1 LSQNEFRQHF
11 GLGTATKMESAEIR
25 RPNGKT
31 ETFQNTASD
40 AIYRIVEGEGIKE
53 RKVLSPVDKGVSSG
67 SLWLRERGYTFVSL
81 EQAMNDKCYRTP
93 DTYVGRKGL
102 SWIHRWGLARG
113 KPIEPEPEEPV
124 WVDKLSSQPLK

>member
-1 LSQNEFRQHF
+1 ML
-11 GLGTATKMESAEIR
+11 TIPYMESIAAFFER
-25 RPNGKT
+25 RSVEVLGRECP
-31 ETFQNTASD
+31 QVLLIHASRLN
-40 AIYRIVEGEGIKE
+40 AKM
-53 RKVLSPVDKGVSSG
+53 LPT
-67 SLWLRERGYTFVSL
+67 LLQMFRERGYTFVSL
-81 EQAMNDKCYRTP
+81 EQAMDDKCYRTP

>member
-1 LSQNEFRQHF
+1 
-11 GLGTATKMESAEIR
+11 MESAEIR

-81 EQAMNDKCYRTP
+81 EQAMYDKCYRTP
-93 DTYVGRKGL
+93 DTYVGLKGL
-102 SWIHRWGLARG
+102 SCNHRSRPARR
-113 KPIEPEPEEPV
+113 KPNEREHEE
-124 WVDKLSSQPLK
+124 